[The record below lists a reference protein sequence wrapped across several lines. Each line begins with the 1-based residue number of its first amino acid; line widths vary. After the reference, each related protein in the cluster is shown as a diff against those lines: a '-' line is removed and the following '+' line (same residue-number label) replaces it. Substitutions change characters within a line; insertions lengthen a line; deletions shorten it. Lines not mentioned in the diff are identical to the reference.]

1 MRAKC
6 TLGFV
11 AAMLLCMS
19 VTASAS
25 TLYTDTADLGD
36 VGKPNDIW
44 SFQQG
49 ASGVAQSMTLDLN
62 VNAVSVAATI
72 LDFFTG
78 DVVAQSTNPTLGAE
92 LSIVWKAFERGPLT
106 STPVPTMRSVPRPQ

>member
-1 MRAKC
+1 
-6 TLGFV
+6 
-11 AAMLLCMS
+11 MLLCMS

-36 VGKPNDIW
+36 SGKRNDIW

-49 ASGVAQSMTLDLN
+49 ASGLTQSTTLDLN
-62 VNAVSVAATI
+62 RYAVSVAATN

-78 DVVAQSTNPTLGAE
+78 DVVAQSTNPTLSAE
-92 LSIVWKAFERGPLT
+92 LSIVWKAFGADHLT
-106 STPVPTMRSVPRPQ
+106 STPVPTMRSVPRSQ